1 MYTITQTPRSTTPET
16 LEQALS
22 VLEYR
27 QTPDGSFEEDGKH
40 YGFKDKWF
48 PVDAEV
54 ASTLI
59 ARYTELMEIQA
70 HLFEDNSEAKDDIL
84 QAIDS
89 LEIVLAEIQ
98 ASPV

>member
-1 MYTITQTPRSTTPET
+1 MYTITRTPKTTTPET
-16 LEQALS
+16 LEKALS

-27 QTPDGSFEEDGKH
+27 QTDAGSFEEDGKH

-48 PVDAEV
+48 DVDAEV

-84 QAIDS
+84 QAIES
-89 LEIVLAEIQ
+89 LEIVLKEIQ
-98 ASPV
+98 A